1 MRPVKTTPMQFRRI
15 LRALQHRNYRL
26 FYAGQSISLIG
37 TWMQRIAMSWLVYR
51 LTGSTFLLG
60 VVGFASQ
67 IPTFLLAP
75 FTGVLVDRY
84 NRHRILIITQTLA
97 MIQALILALLILTEA
112 ISIAHIIFLSICL
125 GLVNAF
131 DMPGRQSFLVD
142 MVEKRE
148 DLGNAVALN
157 SSMVNAARLLGPSI
171 AGMLIAAVG
180 EGMCFLLNSISY
192 VAVIAALYAMKITPR
207 LTIPKR
213 TNMLMELRE
222 GFAYA
227 FDSIPIR
234 SVLMLLGLVS
244 LMGMP
249 YSALMPVFAERILG
263 GGPHTLGFLMGA
275 SGLGALSG
283 AMYLAARQSVLGLEK
298 VITLA
303 AMLFGAGLIAF
314 ALSRVL
320 WLSLS
325 LMVLTGF
332 GMMVQMAS
340 SNTVL
345 QTRVDDDKRGR
356 VMSLYTMA
364 FMGTVPFGSLFAGSV
379 ASRIGAPNT
388 LMIGGIVCI
397 LGAGLFS
404 RQLASFRKVED
415 ERAADVLGK

>member
-1 MRPVKTTPMQFRRI
+1 
-15 LRALQHRNYRL
+15 
-26 FYAGQSISLIG
+26 
-37 TWMQRIAMSWLVYR
+37 
-51 LTGSTFLLG
+51 
-60 VVGFASQ
+60 
-67 IPTFLLAP
+67 
-75 FTGVLVDRY
+75 
-84 NRHRILIITQTLA
+84 
-97 MIQALILALLILTEA
+97 MIQALILALLILTKVIA
-112 ISIAHIIFLSICL
+112 IPHIIFLSVFL
-125 GLVNAF
+125 GIVNAF

-142 MVEKRE
+142 MVEEKE
-148 DLGNAVALN
+148 DLGNAIALN

-207 LTIPKR
+207 PTIAR
-213 TNMLMELRE
+213 HTNMLMELRE

-249 YSALMPVFAERILG
+249 YSALMPVFAENILR

-283 AMYLAARQSVLGLEK
+283 AIFLAARQSVRGLEK

-303 AMLFGAGLIAF
+303 ATLFGAGLMAF

-320 WLSLS
+320 WLSLA

-332 GMMVQMAS
+332 GMMVLMAA
-340 SNTVL
+340 SNTIL

-388 LMIGGIVCI
+388 LMIGGIACI
-397 LGAGLFS
+397 LGACLFS
-404 RQLASFRKVED
+404 RQLASFRKIEG
-415 ERAADVLGK
+415 EGAAEVLGK